1 MRFRPQAISAI
12 VPTIGRP
19 SSLVRLLESLLL
31 QTAPVDEVIVA
42 DGSADGGTEA
52 VVRDPRWQRAGLTV
66 RWLKVQPPHAV
77 RQRRAAIAASEGEFL
92 LLLDDD
98 VALEPECIAHL
109 LGTVTRDATVVA
121 ASADFNNQSW
131 PQPTAAW
138 HFYLRWVL
146 GMADGSWQGRVVGPL
161 LRFGFNPV
169 PEQDRPIEWLASG
182 NTLLR
187 RSAYDAAGG
196 FSDYFRHR
204 STINEDV
211 DLGLKVARHGTIM
224 FCPAARMG
232 HFHAA
237 GGRVTTAVA
246 AEDDLYNRFVILRH
260 TRQLGFVRAFG
271 LAFVYFLI
279 ETASNLVGGARR
291 GSWPGLGAR
300 TLGRLRALAHG
311 LLTASDPLTHRLSVV
326 ARHPR
331 PVRLMVAHVLAWSG
345 LSPLFTLNLGDHRL
359 RFYPSNATMNLWIAP
374 EGRMHGLEL
383 FRDYCAAG
391 DVVVDVGANVGEVS
405 IVVSQR
411 VGPTG
416 QVFAFEPAP
425 RIYGYLRGNLDL
437 NDCTNVIPRNLAL
450 AASPGSVR
458 MTDDRRDDMNR
469 VTNDGSLSVP
479 CSTLDLEVP
488 APLSPALLKID
499 VEGSE
504 LFVLKGGSGLLS
516 RTACVNCE
524 MWESHF
530 RRNGYG
536 MGDVIALLRDAGF
549 CTYVIEP
556 GPQLRPVDAGFAEPG
571 GHELIAV
578 REVAAFVARTG
589 WSVATVDNHGRDAA
603 VASPA

>member
-1 MRFRPQAISAI
+1 MLPRAVSAI

-19 SSLVRLLESLLL
+19 QSLVRLLESLCL
-31 QTAPVDEVIVA
+31 QTVPVHEVIVA

-66 RWLKVQPPHAV
+66 QSLKVQPPNAV
-77 RQRRAAIAASEGEFL
+77 RQRIAAIAASEGEFL

-98 VALEPECIAHL
+98 VALEPECVEHL
-109 LGTVTRDATVVA
+109 LAAVTEDPNVVA
-121 ASADFNNQSW
+121 ASADFNNHSW
-131 PQPTAAW
+131 PEPTAAW
-138 HFYLRWVL
+138 RFYMRWIL
-146 GMADGSWQGRVVGPL
+146 GLADGSWQGRVVGPL
-161 LRFGFNPV
+161 LRFGFHPV
-169 PEQDRPIEWLASG
+169 PDGNRRIEWLAAG
-182 NTLLR
+182 NTLIR
-187 RSAYDAAGG
+187 RSSYEAAGG
-196 FSDYFRHR
+196 FSDFFRHR

-211 DLGLKVARHGTIM
+211 DLGLKISRHGTIL

-232 HFHAA
+232 HFHAE
-237 GGRVTTAVA
+237 GGRVTAAVA
-246 AEDDLYNRFVILRH
+246 AEDDLYNRFLILRH
-260 TRQLGFVRAFG
+260 TRQLGFLRALG
-271 LAFVYFLI
+271 LVLFYFLL
-279 ETASNLVGGARR
+279 ETTSNLVGGTRR

-300 TLGRLRALAHG
+300 TLGGLRALG
-311 LLTASDPLTHRLSVV
+311 QVLLTAGDPLTHRLSVV

-331 PVRLMVAHVLAWSG
+331 PVRLVVANLLAWSG
-345 LSPLFTLNLGDHRL
+345 LSPLFTLKLDDHRL
-359 RFYPSNATMNLWIAP
+359 RFYPSNATMNLWISP

-405 IVVSQR
+405 IVVSLR

-437 NDCTNVIPRNLAL
+437 NDCTNVVPRNMAL
-450 AASPGSVR
+450 AAAPGPVR

-469 VTNDGSLSVP
+469 VTTDGSLLVP

-488 APLSPALLKID
+488 APFSPALLKID

-549 CTYVIEP
+549 RTFVIEP
-556 GPQLRPVDAGFAEPG
+556 GPRLRPVDAAFAEPG

-578 REVAAFVARTG
+578 RNVAEFAARTG
-589 WSVATVDNHGRDAA
+589 WPVATVDDHGRVTAA
-603 VASPA
+603 VSPA